1 MKLDTITWTERLNT
15 GNSNHFE
22 LTASAK
28 IEDTDNALTAMLE
41 LKHLVAMALRNELS
55 VYKEKDGEETSK
67 RIYNSPDDGRNSQE
81 EQIQEEDKTD
91 KKTKKRTKKEGRTS
105 NDESITGIEVP
116 AVIEESPEKEPKV
129 VTYDSTIAEHKS
141 IFGGYLAKKYDTK
154 WKTVAPPEEIKA
166 FTASLN
172 GQPFLDDYGNIL
184 PVFLEQVHTFFGI

>member
-15 GNSNHFE
+15 GNYNHFE

-55 VYKEKDGEETSK
+55 VYKTETKEEVPAEEVTAPAVKEKKS
-67 RIYNSPDDGRNSQE
+67 
-81 EQIQEEDKTD
+81 
-91 KKTKKRTKKEGRTS
+91 RTKKEKT
-105 NDESITGIEVP
+105 EEVTAEAVIP
-116 AVIEESPEKEPKV
+116 PVIEELKKKESKA

-154 WKTVAPPEEIKA
+154 WKTVAPAEEIKA

-172 GQPFLDDYGNIL
+172 GQPFLDDAGNIL
-184 PVFLEQVHTFFGI
+184 PVFLEQVHTFFGL